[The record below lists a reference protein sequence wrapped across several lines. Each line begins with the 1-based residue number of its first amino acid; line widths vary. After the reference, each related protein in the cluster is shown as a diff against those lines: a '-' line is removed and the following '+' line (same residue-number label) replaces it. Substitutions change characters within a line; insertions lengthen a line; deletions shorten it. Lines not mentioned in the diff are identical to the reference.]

1 MDINIV
7 EFGFDQFQIP
17 VAIIT
22 PEKILDQKEITGR
35 LPEQIDQ
42 AVDFILRNSRQ
53 SGEINQTQQA
63 NIDEYPPAA
72 LREVIVNAVA
82 HRDYSLSAQILLYLF
97 DDRLEVRSPGVLP
110 NSVTLANIRTHYSHP
125 RNEIIARVLLNLR
138 YVNTLGSGVP
148 RMITLL
154 RDHSGREPDFELSVS
169 QFMVRFWAPSTV

>member
-1 MDINIV
+1 MRFLFCGARRRVAGLARPHRHVLVDRDKDDQEHRPERVPGAAQV
-7 EFGFDQFQIP
+7 EERND
-17 VAIIT
+17 
-22 PEKILDQKEITGR
+22 GR
-35 LPEQIDQ
+35 GGAEQD
-42 AVDFILRNSRQ
+42 
-53 SGEINQTQQA
+53 
-63 NIDEYPPAA
+63 
-72 LREVIVNAVA
+72 NAVA

-154 RDHSGREPDFELSVS
+154 RDHAGREPDFELSVS